1 MNQRHILI
9 SGSSRGLGKEMARIL
24 QHKDHNVFTMGNETT
39 ENVDILVNL
48 LDEKATEE
56 AISHHVAD
64 HGDIDIL
71 ISNAGTGKLPQ
82 KTLTGDERKSY
93 FLDKNFKTAKNLLEA
108 SIPHMNRVS
117 SSIVGISS
125 IVALKD
131 IPGAPTEYAESK
143 RLLNKY
149 FRDMAITHAGNR
161 IRFNLIS
168 PGNLL
173 FPGSRWSEIKG
184 ENPEFVAELLQDRV
198 PLGSFISPEEIVAAV
213 LFLSSNFGRNITGAN
228 LVIDGGQSL

>member
-24 QHKDHNVFTMGNETT
+24 QHGEHDVFTMGNETT
-39 ENVDILVNL
+39 ENVNISLNL
-48 LDEKATEE
+48 LDKKATQE
-56 AISHHVAD
+56 AISRHVAD
-64 HGDIDIL
+64 HGEIDIL
-71 ISNAGTGKLPQ
+71 ISNAGTGKLPRE
-82 KTLTGDERKSY
+82 KLTSDERESY
-93 FLDKNFKTAKNLLEA
+93 FLDKNFKTAKNLIEA
-108 SIPHMNRVS
+108 SIPHMNRSS

-131 IPGAPTEYAESK
+131 IPGAPIEYAESK

-149 FRDMAITHAGNR
+149 FKEMAITQAGKR

-168 PGNLL
+168 PGNLQ
-173 FPGSRWSEIKG
+173 FPGSRWSEIQE
-184 ENPEFVAELLQDRV
+184 ENPEFVEELLRDRV

-213 LFLSSNFGRNITGAN
+213 LFLSSDSGRNITGAN